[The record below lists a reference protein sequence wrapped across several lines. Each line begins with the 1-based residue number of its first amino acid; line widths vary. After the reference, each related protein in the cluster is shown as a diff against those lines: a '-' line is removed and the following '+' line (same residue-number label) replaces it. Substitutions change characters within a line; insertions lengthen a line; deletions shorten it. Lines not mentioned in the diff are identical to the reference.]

1 MLDSYGILCE
11 NRVQLP
17 IGAAPFVLKKHPG
30 KIFKFLK
37 IGA

>member
-17 IGAAPFVLKKHPG
+17 EGCTFLILKKHPG